1 MMKNKTVFFLVPLC
15 FWIGS
20 AYAQEEYFFDDSLL
34 KGWGLRQDQIA
45 RYTQSGH
52 FEPGTYEV
60 EVFVNG
66 KHRSRIPV
74 QFLTTQRLD
83 VWSHVLHLSN
93 WSRR

>member
-1 MMKNKTVFFLVPLC
+1 MKNKTVFFLVPLC

-60 EVFVNG
+60 EALSMG
-66 KHRSRIPV
+66 SIAPA
-74 QFLTTQRLD
+74 FLFNFWTTQRLD